1 MKNYI
6 VYFILLLTL
15 VLTGACNN
23 EWVEEVY
30 VQNVGLKAPVN
41 SKGVT
46 DVYLRYRA
54 NGEVTYRLPV
64 IVGGSTMNERDLDV
78 VIDVD
83 PDTLIGLN
91 EARWKQREDLY
102 FQLLDKKHYD
112 KRQPL
117 LLVIFR
123 LVNVKVCLILNS
135 NLTDWILLINGYFH

>member
-78 VIDVD
+78 AIDVD

-91 EARWKQREDLY
+91 GSNVKICISNCWIRNTMSL
-102 FQLLDKKHYD
+102 
-112 KRQPL
+112 PL

>member
-1 MKNYI
+1 M
-6 VYFILLLTL
+6 LLTL

-78 VIDVD
+78 AIDVD

-102 FQLLDKKHYD
+102 FQLLD
-112 KRQPL
+112 RNTMSLPL

-135 NLTDWILLINGYFH
+135 NLTDWILFINGYFH

>member
-102 FQLLDKKHYD
+102 FQFVGIRNTMSL
-112 KRQPL
+112 PL

>member
-1 MKNYI
+1 M
-6 VYFILLLTL
+6 
-15 VLTGACNN
+15 
-23 EWVEEVY
+23 Y

-46 DVYLRYRA
+46 DVYLRYQA

-78 VIDVD
+78 AIDVD

-102 FQLLDKKHYD
+102 FNCWIRNTMSL
-112 KRQPL
+112 PL

-123 LVNVKVCLILNS
+123 LGNVKVCLILNS
-135 NLTDWILLINGYFH
+135 NLADWILLINGYFH

>member
-46 DVYLRYRA
+46 DVYLRYQA

-64 IVGGSTMNERDLDV
+64 IVGALVYMAADD
-78 VIDVD
+78 
-83 PDTLIGLN
+83 
-91 EARWKQREDLY
+91 
-102 FQLLDKKHYD
+102 DKEW
-112 KRQPL
+112 R
-117 LLVIFR
+117 R
-123 LVNVKVCLILNS
+123 C
-135 NLTDWILLINGYFH
+135 

>member
-64 IVGGSTMNERDLDV
+64 
-78 VIDVD
+78 
-83 PDTLIGLN
+83 
-91 EARWKQREDLY
+91 
-102 FQLLDKKHYD
+102 
-112 KRQPL
+112 
-117 LLVIFR
+117 
-123 LVNVKVCLILNS
+123 NVKVCLILNS

>member
-46 DVYLRYRA
+46 DVYLL
-54 NGEVTYRLPV
+54 LP
-64 IVGGSTMNERDLDV
+64 SER
-78 VIDVD
+78 
-83 PDTLIGLN
+83 
-91 EARWKQREDLY
+91 
-102 FQLLDKKHYD
+102 
-112 KRQPL
+112 
-117 LLVIFR
+117 
-123 LVNVKVCLILNS
+123 
-135 NLTDWILLINGYFH
+135 

>member
-1 MKNYI
+1 MINLIKWKNMKNYI

-46 DVYLRYRA
+46 DVYLRYQA

-78 VIDVD
+78 AIDVD
-83 PDTLIGLN
+83 PDTLD
-91 EARWKQREDLY
+91 RKS
-102 FQLLDKKHYD
+102 
-112 KRQPL
+112 
-117 LLVIFR
+117 V
-123 LVNVKVCLILNS
+123 V
-135 NLTDWILLINGYFH
+135 

>member
-54 NGEVTYRLPV
+54 NG
-64 IVGGSTMNERDLDV
+64 
-78 VIDVD
+78 
-83 PDTLIGLN
+83 
-91 EARWKQREDLY
+91 
-102 FQLLDKKHYD
+102 
-112 KRQPL
+112 
-117 LLVIFR
+117 
-123 LVNVKVCLILNS
+123 
-135 NLTDWILLINGYFH
+135 

>member
-46 DVYLRYRA
+46 DVYLRYQA

-78 VIDVD
+78 AIDVD

-102 FQLLDKKHYD
+102 FQLLDKSL
-112 KRQPL
+112 PL

-123 LVNVKVCLILNS
+123 LGNVKVCLILNS
-135 NLTDWILLINGYFH
+135 NLADWILLINGYFH

>member
-78 VIDVD
+78 AIDVD

-102 FQLLDKKHYD
+102 FQLLDKKHY
-112 KRQPL
+112 
-117 LLVIFR
+117 VIFR